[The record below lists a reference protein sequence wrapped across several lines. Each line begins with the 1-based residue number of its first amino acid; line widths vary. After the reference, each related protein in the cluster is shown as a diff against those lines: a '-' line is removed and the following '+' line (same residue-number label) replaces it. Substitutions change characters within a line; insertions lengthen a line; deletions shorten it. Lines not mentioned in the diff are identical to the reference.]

1 MGKAPTLRTVSL
13 AFMSGTSIS
22 WLTAQLYDLSE
33 FSGCKNPDEKQ
44 YEDLARTILNSYGY
58 LKLTELMDFFRRFKA
73 GEYGK
78 FYGSVDPLVIT
89 TTLRLDYLRT
99 RAAILDS
106 LRREDEQLQRMRDPE
121 FILDWY
127 AKETR
132 RRMMTFY
139 SWNFRSCDFTMEEFL
154 EIAWLFR
161 LGDNGPD
168 CQWDDTNP
176 HGYLLLDYYEL
187 EVKEDEEGC
196 RQLTG
201 KVIKKAR
208 LTTSGKTK

>member
-1 MGKAPTLRTVSL
+1 
-13 AFMSGTSIS
+13 
-22 WLTAQLYDLSE
+22 
-33 FSGCKNPDEKQ
+33 
-44 YEDLARTILNSYGY
+44 
-58 LKLTELMDFFRRFKA
+58 
-73 GEYGK
+73 
-78 FYGSVDPLVIT
+78 
-89 TTLRLDYLRT
+89 
-99 RAAILDS
+99 
-106 LRREDEQLQRMRDPE
+106 MRDPE

-139 SWNFRSCDFTMEEFL
+139 SWNFRSCDFTIEEFL

-176 HGYLLLDYYEL
+176 HGYLLPDYYEL
-187 EVKEDEEGC
+187 EVKEDEEGR